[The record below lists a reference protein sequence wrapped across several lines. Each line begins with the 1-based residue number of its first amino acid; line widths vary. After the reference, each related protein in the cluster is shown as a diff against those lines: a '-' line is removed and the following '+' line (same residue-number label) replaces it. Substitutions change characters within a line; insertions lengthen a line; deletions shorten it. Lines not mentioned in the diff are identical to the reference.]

1 MNLESLKGKHM
12 LMRTLLIIAA
22 GLLIAADAKDDAIA
36 KEKEKLKGTWR
47 VASLIAPDGASDTK
61 DQLKDRTF
69 TFSKDTVMLKVG
81 KVEYEIPYKI
91 DPSKTP
97 KEIDMGM

>member
-12 LMRTLLIIAA
+12 LMRTLIIVAA

-36 KEKEKLKGTWR
+36 KEKEKLKGTWQ
-47 VASLIAPDGASDTK
+47 VTSLIAPDGTTDAE

-69 TFSKDTVMLKVG
+69 TFSVDKVKMKVG

-97 KEIDMGM
+97 KEI